1 THRAFQG
8 NSFEGPIPESLSN
21 LTKLTTLRI
30 GDIVSG
36 SSSFAFVS
44 SLTSLNI
51 LVLRNCRISGDLGAV
66 DFSKFTKLAF
76 LDLSF
81 NNISGKV
88 PQSILNLQMLTD
100 LFLGN
105 NSLTGG
111 LPDGIS
117 PSLKNL
123 DFSYNQLTGSFPS
136 WATQNNLQLNLVA
149 NNFDLGSTNNGY
161 L

>member
-1 THRAFQG
+1 QS
-8 NSFEGPIPESLSN
+8 NNLLIPNTFYS
-21 LTKLTTLRI
+21 
-30 GDIVSG
+30 
-36 SSSFAFVS
+36 
-44 SLTSLNI
+44 
-51 LVLRNCRISGDLGAV
+51 VLRNCRISGDLGAV

-123 DFSYNQLTGSFPS
+123 CV
-136 WATQNNLQLNLVA
+136 NNSTLQY
-149 NNFDLGSTNNGY
+149 S
-161 L
+161 